1 MKCEFG
7 YVSIWCLNWKTKCL
21 LFYIQIHTIIM
32 QKNRGLNKL
41 FKSLGFYRQP
51 KFILFSTIGDFVM
64 CLQYIGRYP
73 YKN

>member
-41 FKSLGFYRQP
+41 FKSLGFFTDNQNLFYFQQLA
-51 KFILFSTIGDFVM
+51 IL
-64 CLQYIGRYP
+64 
-73 YKN
+73 